1 MPTTRERLVASAA
14 IAGGVLMA
22 AGAFLPWLSL
32 YAGLYPL
39 RGVIGLNGRIVAA
52 GGAVCLAAGVTS
64 WLRPARSVRWVVAL
78 VGGGLTGFGGWL
90 IVQLLITYRNLGANP
105 MLVPQLG
112 PGLFVAVAG
121 SLLAGASAITLWSA
135 ARPASRG

>member
-1 MPTTRERLVASAA
+1 MPTTRDRLVASAA

-52 GGAVCLAAGVTS
+52 GGAICLAAGITS
-64 WLRPARSVRWVVAL
+64 WLRPASRVRSLVAL
-78 VGGGLTGFGGWL
+78 VGGGLTGFCVWL
-90 IVQLLITYRNLGANP
+90 IVQLLITYRNLGTNP
-105 MLVPQLG
+105 MLVPRLG

-135 ARPASRG
+135 VRPASRG